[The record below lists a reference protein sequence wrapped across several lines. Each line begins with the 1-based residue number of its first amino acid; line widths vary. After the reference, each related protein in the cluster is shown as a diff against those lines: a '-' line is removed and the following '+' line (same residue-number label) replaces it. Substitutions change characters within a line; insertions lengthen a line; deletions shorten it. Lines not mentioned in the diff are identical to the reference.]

1 MSRLAAVLLASLV
14 AVPAVASAQAKPKL
28 NDATI
33 LAIFD
38 AANTADIESAGV
50 GAWKASDPAIRTMAQ
65 NFARDH
71 FKVRHMGR
79 ELAARLHLT
88 PTPPA
93 GDQSAAKQDALMKEL
108 GDLQG
113 KAFDKA
119 FLDHEIA
126 FHQAVLDAVSSTL
139 LPAIQNDSL
148 AAFVKSVAPAFQ
160 GHLAGAKALRAKM
173 GN

>member
-1 MSRLAAVLLASLV
+1 MSRLAALLLASLV